1 MTTVAEFKWQQAGGA
16 YYACLGGRIAA
27 LLYWYGPDVHYLH
40 GPAGDEPR
48 EPGWFLVLADSPDD
62 HLALEA
68 PEPRQSDELAE
79 LAEATRAALDAASR
93 KLTAMLGERIR

>member
-1 MTTVAEFKWQQAGGA
+1 MTTAADFTWQQAGGA
-16 YYACLGGRIAA
+16 YYACLGSHIVA
-27 LLYWYGPDVHYLH
+27 LLYWYGSDVHYLH

-48 EPGWFLVLADSPDD
+48 DPGWFLVLVEAPDD

-79 LAEATRAALDAASR
+79 LAEATRTVLDAATR
-93 KLTAMLGERIR
+93 KLTALLGERVR